1 MEEILKKENTKF
13 SLQKVDN
20 YNDTFEYK
28 VDNVTKKYVLLIN
41 EYLKFIVE
49 KSEYKDNNYFKF
61 IIIRGC
67 HVITNIFNNIL
78 YYTNNL
84 DLTFYHCQKA
94 YYYYVE
100 FIHQVTNEQHTF
112 LQLTSRDAMFYVYK
126 KIFSETLHIK
136 NEDSNVFSDE
146 LNDKLSI
153 IDEHIHVFNNI
164 FVFTIENLNLNEENL
179 NIIKKNN
186 YKKICDKIINLHLEL
201 ENCKI
206 LYNLIE
212 NKNQKIYNNIN
223 DNDNDNVKI
232 GVIEYYNSLTNIIT
246 NFPYKNSDTM
256 QTIIS
261 SNI

>member
-1 MEEILKKENTKF
+1 MEEIFKKENVKF

-20 YNDTFEYK
+20 YNDFFEYK
-28 VDNVTKKYVLLIN
+28 VNNITKKYVLLLN
-41 EYLKFIVE
+41 EYLKFILE
-49 KSEYKDNNYFKF
+49 KSEYKNNTYFKF

-100 FIHQVTNEQHTF
+100 FIEQITNEQHSF

-126 KIFSETLHIK
+126 KIFSDILYKKKEHVNNICSK
-136 NEDSNVFSDE
+136 E

-153 IDEHIHVFNNI
+153 IDEYIQIFNNI
-164 FVFTIENLNLNEENL
+164 FIFTIQNLNLNEENL

-186 YKKICDKIINLHLEL
+186 YKKICDKIINLHLEF
-201 ENCKI
+201 EDCKI

-212 NKNQKIYNNIN
+212 KKNQKMFNNDT
-223 DNDNDNVKI
+223 DNSFKTGI
-232 GVIEYYNSLTNIIT
+232 SEYYNSLTNIIT
-246 NFPYKNSDTM
+246 NFSHKNIDTM
-256 QTIIS
+256 QTIVSSKIS
-261 SNI
+261 

>member
-49 KSEYKDNNYFKF
+49 KSEYKNNNYFKF

-100 FIHQVTNEQHTF
+100 FIDQVTNEQHTF

-136 NEDSNVFSDE
+136 NEHSNVCSDE

-164 FVFTIENLNLNEENL
+164 FVFTIQNLNLNKENL

-186 YKKICDKIINLHLEL
+186 YKKICDKIINLHLEV
-201 ENCKI
+201 ENCKT

-212 NKNQKIYNNIN
+212 KKHQKICKNN
-223 DNDNDNVKI
+223 NDNVKI
-232 GVIEYYNSLTNIIT
+232 TLIEYYNSLTNIIT
-246 NFPYKNSDTM
+246 NFPYKNSDSM

-261 SNI
+261 LNI

>member
-20 YNDTFEYK
+20 YNDTFQYK
-28 VDNVTKKYVLLIN
+28 VYIVTKKYVLLMN
-41 EYLKFIVE
+41 EYLKFILE
-49 KSEYKDNNYFKF
+49 KSEYKNNNYFKF

-100 FIHQVTNEQHTF
+100 FIEQITIEQHTF

-126 KIFSETLHIK
+126 KIFSDTLYKK
-136 NEDSNVFSDE
+136 NEHTNICSNE

-153 IDEHIHVFNNI
+153 IDEHIHIFNNI
-164 FVFTIENLNLNEENL
+164 FVFTIQNLNLNEENL

-212 NKNQKIYNNIN
+212 KKNKKMCKNSNE
-223 DNDNDNVKI
+223 NDNDNVKI
-232 GVIEYYNSLTNIIT
+232 GIIEYYNSLTNIIT
-246 NFPYKNSDTM
+246 NFPYKNIHNK
-256 QTIIS
+256 QPIIS